1 MNTEIISNN
10 NDFEKRLTAVEI
22 IKETAEYYGV
32 DPVARRSQDKLNRS
46 CRYLFKNGNKCAYS
60 RCWKE
65 GVYETSFE
73 GRSANGL
80 GLNPDDLVMDRYKG
94 HNISFWL
101 ALQRLHDASIHWDA
115 SGLTSEGKQYLIKL
129 IKQYE

>member
-1 MNTEIISNN
+1 MNIEIISTN

-22 IKETAEYYGV
+22 IKETAEYYGA
-32 DPVARRSQDKLNRS
+32 DPIARRSYDILS
-46 CRYLFKNGNKCAYS
+46 CKYLSNNGNKCAYS

-73 GRSANGL
+73 GRT
-80 GLNPDDLVMDRYKG
+80 LNNLHLEPDDLVMDRYKG
-94 HNISFWL
+94 HNFIFWL
-101 ALQRLHDASIHWDA
+101 SLQRLHDIPTYWDA
-115 SGLTSEGKQYLIKL
+115 SGLTSEGKKYLTQL